1 MAGTQARGG
10 ASASRRRVR
19 RFFIALGALCL
30 LATLF
35 AALVLRGTIRLNTP
49 SRADFPVWGVDV
61 SHYQGDIDWETLAA
75 QGVRFAYIKATEG
88 SGHTDERFV
97 ENAQNAALAGVP
109 AGGYHFFSFESAGKT
124 QAENFLS
131 ALRDQPLSLPC
142 AVDFEFYGEFFDHP
156 PDVEATRAELRALL
170 EALEAETGRKPVLYA
185 TSRSYRMYLQG
196 AFDGYPLWIRD
207 VYLWPALSL
216 PGGDWTFWQYSDKGL
231 LDGYQGEEQYID
243 LNVFH
248 GDEAAFARW
257 LQDV

>member
-1 MAGTQARGG
+1 MAETRARGG

-30 LATLF
+30 LATVF
-35 AALVLRGTIRLNTP
+35 AALVLRGVIRLNTP

-61 SHYQGDIDWETLAA
+61 SHYQGDIDWKRSRRRACALPTSRPRRAA
-75 QGVRFAYIKATEG
+75 AIPTSASSKTPKTRPWRAFPPAATTF
-88 SGHTDERFV
+88 S
-97 ENAQNAALAGVP
+97 ALRAP
-109 AGGYHFFSFESAGKT
+109 EKT

-196 AFDGYPLWIRD
+196 AFDDYPLWIRD
-207 VYLWPALSL
+207 VYLWPALTL

-248 GDEAAFARW
+248 GDEAAFKRW

>member
-1 MAGTQARGG
+1 MAETRARGG

-35 AALVLRGTIRLNTP
+35 AALVLRGVIRLNTP
-49 SRADFPVWGVDV
+49 SRSEFPIWGVDV

-88 SGHTDERFV
+88 SGHTDERFA

-142 AVDFEFYGEFFDHP
+142 AVDFEFYGEFFDRP
-156 PDVEATRAELRALL
+156 PDVEATRAELRASSTPHRAVTACTCKARL
-170 EALEAETGRKPVLYA
+170 TTIPSGYA
-185 TSRSYRMYLQG
+185 MFTSGPRSPCP
-196 AFDGYPLWIRD
+196 AWIGPSGSIRTR
-207 VYLWPALSL
+207 AC
-216 PGGDWTFWQYSDKGL
+216 WTA
-231 LDGYQGEEQYID
+231 IR
-243 LNVFH
+243 
-248 GDEAAFARW
+248 ARSNT
-257 LQDV
+257 

>member
-1 MAGTQARGG
+1 MAETQARGG

-49 SRADFPVWGVDV
+49 SRADFPIWGVDV

-185 TSRSYRMYLQG
+185 TSRPHRAVTACTCKARLTTIPS
-196 AFDGYPLWIRD
+196 GYAMFTSGPRSPCPAGIGPSGSIRTR
-207 VYLWPALSL
+207 AC
-216 PGGDWTFWQYSDKGL
+216 WTA
-231 LDGYQGEEQYID
+231 IR
-243 LNVFH
+243 
-248 GDEAAFARW
+248 ARSNT
-257 LQDV
+257 